1 MIKVKDLKLIAGI
14 NAKIKI
20 ISYNT
25 NKTVFKGPITMIPER
40 LFNHD
45 LVSINAQRS
54 LSSNEHF

>member
-1 MIKVKDLKLIAGI
+1 MIKVKDLKLIANI

-25 NKTVFKGPITMIPER
+25 NKTMFKGLVTMIPEQ

-54 LSSNEHF
+54 LLIILI

>member
-1 MIKVKDLKLIAGI
+1 MIKVKDLKRIANI

-25 NKTVFKGPITMIPER
+25 NKTVFKGPITMIPEQ
-40 LFNHD
+40 LLDHD

-54 LSSNEHF
+54 LLIILI

>member
-1 MIKVKDLKLIAGI
+1 MIKVKDLKLIANI

-25 NKTVFKGPITMIPER
+25 NKIMFKGLVTMIPEQ

-54 LSSNEHF
+54 LLIILI